1 MEQVNN
7 AVIRVQERLSDCAPK
22 ALHMKQREWE
32 KERRVGV
39 DCGRR
44 DFMVRSAEFE
54 GSTTISGDVDVRETI
69 EIVFLHL
76 LSH

>member
-22 ALHMKQREWE
+22 ALQMKQREWE

-39 DCGRR
+39 
-44 DFMVRSAEFE
+44 
-54 GSTTISGDVDVRETI
+54 ET
-69 EIVFLHL
+69 LWYDL
-76 LSH
+76 LSLRDPHPFLGT

>member
-1 MEQVNN
+1 M
-7 AVIRVQERLSDCAPK
+7 IKVQERLSDCAPK
-22 ALHMKQREWE
+22 ALQMKQREWEE

-54 GSTTISGDVDVRETI
+54 GSTSISRDVDVRETI